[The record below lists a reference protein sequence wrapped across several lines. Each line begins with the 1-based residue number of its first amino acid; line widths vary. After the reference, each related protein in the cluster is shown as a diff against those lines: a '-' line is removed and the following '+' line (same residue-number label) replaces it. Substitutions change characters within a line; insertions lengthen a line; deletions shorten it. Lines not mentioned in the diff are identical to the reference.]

1 MIDSFGI
8 IFLSIVL
15 EALPFVVL
23 GTLISSLIEVLMPQG
38 WIEARLKKKN
48 LITYMGAA
56 LVGVVFPVC
65 ECAIVP
71 VMRRLVRKGMP
82 LSLGVTFMLAT
93 PIVNPVVLL
102 STYYAFGNRW
112 PMVLG
117 RGGFGYLLAILIG
130 LLIARYD
137 GQKVFLE
144 EAKGTADCGHDHG
157 YEDGHDHDHSH
168 NHEEMACQCGHHH
181 GHDHDHHHSHG
192 RHPKAVVLSVL
203 THTGS
208 EVLDVGRYLILGAFI
223 TAMMQ
228 TFVPR
233 EVFVIVSGR
242 PVLGILLMM
251 VMAFVLSLCSEAD
264 AFIASSFAN
273 QFPPSAL
280 MAFMVYGPMID
291 IKNTLMLAGTF
302 KRGFVLRLVGII
314 TVTVFLAMWLLS
326 LTGILGGI

>member
-38 WIEARLKKKN
+38 WIETRLKKKN

-144 EAKGTADCGHDHG
+144 ETKGRGDCGHDHSHG
-157 YEDGHDHDHSH
+157 DGHDN
-168 NHEEMACQCGHHH
+168 NHEGAACHCGHDH
-181 GHDHDHHHSHG
+181 GHDHNHDRQS
-192 RHPKAVVLSVL
+192 KAVLLSVL

-233 EVFVIVSGR
+233 EVFVVVSGR

-302 KRGFVLRLVGII
+302 KKGFVLRLVGII
-314 TVTVFLAMWLLS
+314 TATVFLAMWLLS
-326 LTGILGGI
+326 LTGVLGGI